1 MKKHLWQELTTTMR
15 TPSAESIEAERN
27 AHLPNQQVP
36 KHAREEN
43 LESGKDLKLRALQ
56 NISTEMF

>member
-1 MKKHLWQELTTTMR
+1 MKKHLWQELNTTMH

-43 LESGKDLKLRALQ
+43 LETGRDLKLRALQ
-56 NISTEMF
+56 NS

>member
-43 LESGKDLKLRALQ
+43 LETGRDLKLWALQ
-56 NISTEMF
+56 NS